1 MEKLEEKTQELVQ
14 KQQKLDQTKQEPLDW
29 GTASGRVCMR
39 STDIDKTDKAFT
51 ARQDVAVPL
60 QID

>member
-1 MEKLEEKTQELVQ
+1 MKRKPRSSYRNNRNWV
-14 KQQKLDQTKQEPLDW
+14 KQNRSRSIGD
-29 GTASGRVCMR
+29 TASGRVCMR